1 MVFGTA
7 GSPKKRALL
16 RSLGVAHVMN
26 SRTLDFAN
34 EILAITEGKGVD
46 IVLNTLADDF
56 IPKSFSVLA
65 DNGRFLEIG
74 KRGIW
79 THEQVAAFNPTLS
92 YYPYDL
98 ADVARDRPQL
108 IGEMWQRLRP
118 QFEHGELRPLPVQ
131 DFPISKAIKAFRF
144 MSQARHVGKI
154 VIVPEKRRPWFAPM
168 PRTELPA
175 AWAVSACRWP
185 GGWLSVGHATWC
197 WLGAVPQLTGHGLSW
212 KS

>member
-1 MVFGTA
+1 
-7 GSPKKRALL
+7 
-16 RSLGVAHVMN
+16 MN

-46 IVLNTLADDF
+46 IVLNALADDF

-98 ADVARDRPQL
+98 ADVARERPQL
-108 IGEMWQRLRP
+108 IGEMWQCLRP
-118 QFEHGELRPLPVQ
+118 LFEHGELRPLPVQ
-131 DFPISKAIKAFRF
+131 DFPISEAIKAFRF

-154 VIVPEKRRPWFAPM
+154 VIVPEEVAPM
-168 PRTELPA
+168 VRADATYLIT
-175 AWAVSACRWP
+175 
-185 GGWLSVGHATWC
+185 GGLGGLGLALARGLVERGARHLVLVGRS
-197 WLGAVPQLTGHGLSW
+197 GLD
-212 KS
+212 